1 MTTDRKSVD
10 LDDLLTLDQLSQ
22 LLQVRKSWVYRQVRE
37 QAIPHV
43 HLGKYLRF
51 SRAEVQRWL
60 AQQRPNR

>member
-1 MTTDRKSVD
+1 VTTNRKSVD

-22 LLQVRKSWVYRQVRE
+22 LLQVRKSWIYRQVRE

-51 SRAEVQRWL
+51 SRAEVERWL
-60 AQQRPNR
+60 AQHQGN

>member
-1 MTTDRKSVD
+1 VTTDKKSVD

-51 SRAEVQRWL
+51 SRTEVERWL
-60 AQQRPNR
+60 AQHQGN